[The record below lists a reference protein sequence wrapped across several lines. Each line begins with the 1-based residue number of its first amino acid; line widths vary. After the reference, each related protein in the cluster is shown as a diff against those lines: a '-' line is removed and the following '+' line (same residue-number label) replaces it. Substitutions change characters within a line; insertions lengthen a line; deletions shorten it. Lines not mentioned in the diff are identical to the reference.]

1 MALLDQCS
9 DRRTAPQRKRQ
20 AKRVWQMATDQI
32 PHLSLLTLIYSKPQA
47 DWDRA
52 SERLLL
58 VMAHDAAI
66 SIRAASQP
74 ACGLL

>member
-1 MALLDQCS
+1 M
-9 DRRTAPQRKRQ
+9 
-20 AKRVWQMATDQI
+20 
-32 PHLSLLTLIYSKPQA
+32 HLTLVRDEGYSKPQA